1 MPSNGGRAVKM
12 ATASRRRPRFDDGT
26 VAAPLSLN
34 STGTRAFWSDQTGV
48 IYYKSVTLIVILER
62 AHRCTNTSL
71 HNGICGDTERVAMQ
85 PALFFLRQN
94 CCQWRCP
101 TADNDGLRWN
111 VL

>member
-1 MPSNGGRAVKM
+1 MPSNGVIVVKM

-48 IYYKSVTLIVILER
+48 IYYKSVTLIVIPER

-85 PALFFLRQN
+85 PALFFLRTKLL
-94 CCQWRCP
+94 P
-101 TADNDGLRWN
+101 AALPDGG
-111 VL
+111 